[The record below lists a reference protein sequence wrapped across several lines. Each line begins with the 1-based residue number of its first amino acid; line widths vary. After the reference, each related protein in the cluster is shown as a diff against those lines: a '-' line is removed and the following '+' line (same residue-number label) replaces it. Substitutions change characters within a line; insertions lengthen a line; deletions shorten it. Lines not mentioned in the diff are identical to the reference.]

1 LAQPVGL
8 RRGRQRRTT
17 TISNAER
24 IIFLAAVVAL
34 AIAIPVDPRKDTRS
48 KWLFWVIGPTVC
60 AALFAVA
67 LYGSVK
73 NPEASDLVGAV
84 VGGAFFA
91 YLCFGA
97 VFVRKRWPIGRWPG
111 SRS

>member
-1 LAQPVGL
+1 MIFIAGVVGL
-8 RRGRQRRTT
+8 
-17 TISNAER
+17 
-24 IIFLAAVVAL
+24 L
-34 AIAIPVDPRKDTRS
+34 IAIPVDPRKDAKS
-48 KWLFWVIGPTVC
+48 KWLFWVIGPMVC

-73 NPEASDLVGAV
+73 NPETSDLLSAV
-84 VGGAFFA
+84 AGGTFFA

-97 VFVRKRWPIGRWPG
+97 VYVRKRWPIGRWPG

>member
-1 LAQPVGL
+1 M
-8 RRGRQRRTT
+8 
-17 TISNAER
+17 
-24 IIFLAAVVAL
+24 VAL
-34 AIAIPVDPRKDTRS
+34 AIAIPVDPRKDAKS
-48 KWLFWVIGPTVC
+48 KWLFWVIGPMVC

-67 LYGSVK
+67 LYGAVK

-91 YLCFGA
+91 YLGFG
-97 VFVRKRWPIGRWPG
+97 VGYVRKRWSIGRWPG